1 MSFSLY
7 IPHSGWWGRFHTN
20 YSNSLTPTSFLQ
32 LFYTTLLFQLSYSN
46 FFTLTSL
53 FFLLYSQLFILLSHN
68 LIFISSEYYS
78 TLSLQLHNYNSLLQ
92 LSTTTHLLHYT
103 HTTTYTQLLT
113 HSLHTHTSLDYLTQL
128 LIHTHYFHNYSHPTP
143 PAVRGHQVRKGKTW
157 DLARQLCPKV
167 ARKTPPR
174 RGYTI
179 KYPPFWGYFIPPPTP
194 PPPPRVV
201 MKGYPE

>member
-20 YSNSLTPTSFLQ
+20 YSNSLIQFFFSNSFIQLFYSNSLTPTSLLQ
-32 LFYTTLLFQLSYSN
+32 LLYSI
-46 FFTLTSL
+46 
-53 FFLLYSQLFILLSHN
+53 LLYSQLFILLSHN

-113 HSLHTHTSLDYLTQL
+113 HSFTHTLHWIIS
-128 LIHTHYFHNYSHPTP
+128 HNY
-143 PAVRGHQVRKGKTW
+143 
-157 DLARQLCPKV
+157 
-167 ARKTPPR
+167 
-174 RGYTI
+174 
-179 KYPPFWGYFIPPPTP
+179 
-194 PPPPRVV
+194 
-201 MKGYPE
+201 